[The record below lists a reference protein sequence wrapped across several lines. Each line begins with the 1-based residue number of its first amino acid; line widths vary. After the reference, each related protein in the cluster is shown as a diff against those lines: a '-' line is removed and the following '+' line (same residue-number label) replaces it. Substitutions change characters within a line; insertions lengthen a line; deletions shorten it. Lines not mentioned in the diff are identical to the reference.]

1 MKTKIWIVLFIATV
15 IFSCNKDKYTTKP
28 QLTLKSVS
36 STSVI
41 QNENLRFEIEFTD
54 KEGDVIDTLYLETV
68 SKLTNC
74 SAADKP
80 ISKFDYPI
88 PSFSATKNQKGIF
101 EINFR
106 VGTDFQGCR
115 NRNDTLTF
123 RFCLKDKA
131 KNLSDTLISPAI
143 AIAR

>member
-54 KEGDVIDTLYLETV
+54 KEGDVIDTLYLDTE
-68 SKLTNC
+68 SRLTNC
-74 SAADKP
+74 PNPPSNKT
-80 ISKFDYPI
+80 FYPI
-88 PSFSATKNQKGIF
+88 PAFNATKNQKGIF

-106 VGTDFQGCR
+106 VGTDFQVCQ
-115 NRNDTLTF
+115 NRNDTLRF
-123 RFCLKDKA
+123 KFCLKDKA